1 MEGQFAAGQYIRFTN
16 VGGDFI
22 PDRNFQNF
30 FASRATSWNGVTYL
44 FAPYI
49 VVGNISSKGG
59 ETPQAKLESV
69 PNPLTK
75 PLFAEAILG
84 HWSLR
89 VETVLLGRSG
99 PDLPFTEIR
108 SLAMQRWSCIGGGFT
123 EEASEQDSRIEIRLS
138 SPGDAIGRSAVWRVL
153 TSHLVGALPATGTML
168 LS

>member
-16 VGGDFI
+16 VDGDFI

-30 FASRATSWNGVTYL
+30 FASRTTTWNGITYI

-49 VVGNISSKGG
+49 VSGNISSKGG
-59 ETPQAKLESV
+59 EVPQAKLESV

-84 HWSLR
+84 RWSLR
-89 VETVLLGRSG
+89 VETVLLGRAG
-99 PDLPFTEIR
+99 PTSPFAEVR
-108 SLAMQRWSCIGGGFT
+108 SLAVQRWSCIGGGFS
-123 EEASEQDSRIEIRLS
+123 EEELESDSRIEMRLS
-138 SPGDAIGRSAVWRVL
+138 SPGDVIGRSAVWRIL
-153 TSHLVGALPATGTML
+153 TSHLVGALPATGTLL